1 MVLHLQELE
10 QRNQLI
16 ARSNETLANNCR
28 NIYKDY
34 QICKSITNE
43 VEKILGRKIANDK
56 SVLNAREELSTLV
69 FVNLEGEK
77 Q

>member
-1 MVLHLQELE
+1 MLKFRIMQDDNKRMVLHLQEME

-16 ARSNETLANNCR
+16 ARSNETLANNYR

-56 SVLNAREELSTLV
+56 SVLNAR
-69 FVNLEGEK
+69 
-77 Q
+77 